1 VEIGAAIEDV
11 QKMLEAIR
19 PQNVRFRREVDPALV
34 ARVDRA
40 QLSQLLWNLCV
51 NALQAMPHG
60 GTLVV
65 GASACQAPATQAPT
79 GSSRRVD
86 EGADALE
93 ICVRDTGVG
102 MAAEVRERLF
112 EPFFTTKQSGTG
124 LGLATVHR
132 IVESHGGELMV
143 ESEPG
148 EGAVFRVRFPQP
160 SDLEESA

>member
-1 VEIGAAIEDV
+1 
-11 QKMLEAIR
+11 
-19 PQNVRFRREVDPALV
+19 
-34 ARVDRA
+34 
-40 QLSQLLWNLCV
+40 
-51 NALQAMPHG
+51 
-60 GTLVV
+60 
-65 GASACQAPATQAPT
+65 
-79 GSSRRVD
+79 
-86 EGADALE
+86 
-93 ICVRDTGVG
+93 